1 MLYTIY
7 QKLKENII
15 NGGIVASPDKVYYY
29 HWTRDAALVI
39 QSIHKLYRNKIIDYQ
54 EWKKI
59 FIDYYYF
66 ENNLDFNH
74 AQGNRGEPKY
84 NIDAS
89 LFNEKWGRPQN
100 DGVALRIITLY
111 QGLELME
118 KEDYDYYLKKFYCG
132 TFPARNIIK
141 LDLEY
146 LGRHYLSSYD
156 LWEEVKDINYF
167 NLLCYRKAFECGIEL
182 SKINHDYGAS
192 EYYNSKLI
200 KIRNLLKGFNNY
212 HNRNLIVHLMSD
224 GLDKNHK
231 DNLDVSNMMGV
242 YLYGNLEEIENEL
255 LWKQVYLLLIYFKEK
270 YEINEDLIY
279 LGRYKN
285 DNYHEGNAWIITTLY
300 FVGLLIR
307 LKQNW
312 NEIEFNIYIIKIFS
326 LLNYDFNK
334 ENLNKIINRYFNEIF
349 LLGEKNNWAE
359 QINGKDKT
367 PLSVSNL
374 TWNFGAFIDVYLN
387 NISSNNL

>member
-15 NGGIVASPDKVYYY
+15 NGGIVASCDKVYYY

-59 FIDYYYF
+59 FIDYYHF

-84 NIDAS
+84 HIDGS
-89 LFNEKWGRPQN
+89 LFHEKWGRPQN

-118 KEDYDYYLKKFYCG
+118 EDDYKHYLKKFYCG

-167 NLLCYRKAFECGIEL
+167 NLICYRKAFECGVEL
-182 SKINHDYGAS
+182 ARINHDYGAS
-192 EYYNSKLI
+192 EYYHRKLKKI
-200 KIRNLLKGFNNY
+200 KNLLKVFNND
-212 HNRNLIVHLMSD
+212 NLIVHLMTD
-224 GLDKNHK
+224 GLDKNNK
-231 DNLDVSNMMGV
+231 DNLDVSNMMSV
-242 YLYGNLEEIENEL
+242 YLYGNLEELENEL
-255 LWKQVYLLLIYFKEK
+255 LWKQVYNLLLYFKEK
-270 YEINEDLIY
+270 YEINKDLIY

-285 DNYHEGNAWIITTLY
+285 DKYHDGNAWIICTLY
-300 FVGLLIR
+300 FVGFLVR

-312 NEIEFNIYIIKIFS
+312 KEIEFNMYMIKIFS
-326 LLNYDFNK
+326 LLNYEFNF
-334 ENLNKIINRYFNEIF
+334 ENLQKIINRYLNEIY
-349 LLGEKNNWAE
+349 LLGENINWSE

-367 PLSVSNL
+367 GLSVNNL
-374 TWNFGAFIDVYLN
+374 TWNFAVFIDVYLN
-387 NISSNNL
+387 NNSSNNL